1 VEPTDT
7 PWLTDDEQR
16 TWRAFLR
23 LHGRLDVALGRHLQA
38 GSELSQADFGVLVQL
53 TETRDGRSRAYE
65 LGRFLEWEKSRLSH
79 HLTRM
84 EKRGLVVRQD
94 CPTDRRGAFVA
105 VTPAGR
111 RAIES
116 AAPAHVREVRRL
128 VFDVLTPAQ
137 VASLREI
144 SETLLQNLDGEGCAA
159 EPGCGDPAPFLPH
172 S

>member
-1 VEPTDT
+1 VEQTDT

-16 TWRAFLR
+16 TWRAFVQLQMR
-23 LHGRLDVALGRHLQA
+23 LQAELGRCLQA
-38 GSELSQADFGVLVQL
+38 GSELSQADFVVLVQL
-53 TETRDGRSRAYE
+53 TDTPDGRSRAYE
-65 LGRFLEWEKSRLSH
+65 LGRFLDWEKSRLSH

-111 RAIES
+111 HAIEA

-128 VFDVLTPAQ
+128 FFDALTAQ
-137 VASLREI
+137 EVAGLREL
-144 SETLLQNLDGEGCAA
+144 SERLLERLTRED
-159 EPGCGDPAPFLPH
+159 PGC
-172 S
+172 

>member
-1 VEPTDT
+1 VEQTET
-7 PWLTDDEQR
+7 PWLDDDEQR

-23 LHGRLDVALGRHLQA
+23 LHSRLDVALGRHLQA

-53 TETRDGRSRAYE
+53 TETPDGRSRAYE

-84 EKRGLVVRQD
+84 EKRGLVVRQE

-111 RAIES
+111 RAIKA

-128 VFDVLTPAQ
+128 VFDALTPEQ

-144 SETLLQNLDGEGCAA
+144 SETLLQRLDQDGCAA
-159 EPGCGDPAPFLPH
+159 EPACGSAAEPGC
-172 S
+172 

>member
-1 VEPTDT
+1 MEQTDA

-23 LHGRLDVALGRHLQA
+23 VGSRLDAALGRHLQSA
-38 GSELSQADFGVLVQL
+38 SELSQADFGVLVQL

-84 EKRGLVVRQD
+84 EKRGLVVRQE

-105 VTPAGR
+105 VTPAGLGR
-111 RAIES
+111 DQLCGPARS
-116 AAPAHVREVRRL
+116 YLAA
-128 VFDVLTPAQ
+128 
-137 VASLREI
+137 
-144 SETLLQNLDGEGCAA
+144 G
-159 EPGCGDPAPFLPH
+159 PH

>member
-1 VEPTDT
+1 VEQTET

-23 LHGRLDVALGRHLQA
+23 VQARLDVALGRHLQS

-53 TETRDGRSRAYE
+53 TDTPEGRARAYE

-84 EKRGLVVRQD
+84 EKRGLVARQD

-105 VTPAGR
+105 ITAAGR
-111 RAIES
+111 SAIEA

-128 VFDVLTPAQ
+128 VFDALTPEQ
-137 VASLREI
+137 VATLREI
-144 SETLLQNLDGEGCAA
+144 SETLLQQLDGAPARPGAGAETGC
-159 EPGCGDPAPFLPH
+159 
-172 S
+172 